1 MYISGCSLK
10 MGICNSFS
18 WYSLL
23 CREIDRL
30 SLFEIPE
37 PGFTGAT
44 ALFLVDSWSKKSKTS
59 FGSKT
64 VKVQALLVYGN
75 IKNQFRNVAYTN
87 SISRIWQAKRALA
100 GAWGKASFMCTLNN
114 NSSII
119 RFSHFRALLY
129 FESIVETSR
138 RLRPRRF

>member
-1 MYISGCSLK
+1 

-18 WYSLL
+18 WHSLL
-23 CREIDRL
+23 CREIDGL

-44 ALFLVDSWSKKSKTS
+44 DLYLVDSLSKKSKTS

-87 SISRIWQAKRALA
+87 SISRIWQAKSP
-100 GAWGKASFMCTLNN
+100 GWSMGK
-114 NSSII
+114 SII
-119 RFSHFRALLY
+119 YVYVKQQF
-129 FESIVETSR
+129 
-138 RLRPRRF
+138 

>member
-1 MYISGCSLK
+1 MRPLVDE
-10 MGICNSFS
+10 SFVPANQQTRVL
-18 WYSLL
+18 Y
-23 CREIDRL
+23 CRL
-30 SLFEIPE
+30 SNFIWNSCARIWWCNWP
-37 PGFTGAT
+37 
-44 ALFLVDSWSKKSKTS
+44 FLRWQFDQKCKTS

-64 VKVQALLVYGN
+64 VKLHALLVYGN

-119 RFSHFRALLY
+119 RYSHFRALLY